1 MAVDRMG
8 VIFLSRKRLLDCA
21 ILHASS
27 GDLNWG
33 GAMRLSILS
42 LLFCASTVGL
52 CQSPASGAASSNELP
67 QVLSPA
73 PPSSGLSGLPRSWQ
87 LGIPG
92 AAQTVPQP
100 NSRLSWLW
108 DRTQMQ
114 PTTHFVWRAPN
125 TPGLSSIPL
134 LALNQPSAPNLLTPH
149 GKGEPIPTQWPN
161 AKVERIP
168 TQWRDLKF
176 QPIKSQA
183 GAPVT
188 TQNPGK

>member
-1 MAVDRMG
+1 
-8 VIFLSRKRLLDCA
+8 
-21 ILHASS
+21 
-27 GDLNWG
+27 
-33 GAMRLSILS
+33 MRLSILS
-42 LLFCASTVGL
+42 VLLFASMMGF

-73 PPSSGLSGLPRSWQ
+73 SPSSGLSELPPSWQ

-100 NSRLSWLW
+100 NDPFFRKW
-108 DRTQMQ
+108 DQTQAESK
-114 PTTHFVWRAPN
+114 THSLLQALNNLRH
-125 TPGLSSIPL
+125 SSIPM

-176 QPIKSQA
+176 QPIKTPA
-183 GAPVT
+183 GTPAA
-188 TQNPGK
+188 TQSLGK